1 MKTYDVTI
9 QAVITKTLRIQAD
22 NPDDAYCEAHEMFNP
37 HSGEAEERYEETTLS
52 VKEVTE

>member
-9 QAVITKTLRIQAD
+9 QAVITKTFRIQAD

-37 HSGEAEERYEETTLS
+37 YSEESEERYEQETLS
-52 VKEVTE
+52 IKEVL